1 MPVKNWRE
9 ITIKRARVYN
19 IKLVKEKKLRKF
31 EEKVEKYWFFF
42 KKQSSIQ
49 KKASKKG
56 DIIEKSGETGS
67 KGNVW
72 KYY

>member
-19 IKLVKEKKLRKF
+19 IKLVKEKNWGDLRRKLRNTDL
-31 EEKVEKYWFFF
+31 
-42 KKQSSIQ
+42 KKKSSIQ

-56 DIIEKSGETGS
+56 DIIEKSGQTGN
-67 KGNVW
+67 KGSVW
-72 KYY
+72 NYY